1 MKTSFR
7 ILYFLNLSI
16 LVFALIWPITK
27 YIFKAILFNEMLFE
41 YWIILMLGS
50 ITVCFTFLILNI
62 YGMIKYKH
70 YSKRFLFAIILISV
84 WMVTGIYQLFYV
96 YINDIPV

>member
-1 MKTSFR
+1 MKTSFK

-16 LVFALIWPITK
+16 LIFGLIWPFVK
-27 YIFKAILFNEMLFE
+27 YIFNAIVYNEMLFE

-50 ITVCFTFLILNI
+50 VTVCISFLILNI

-70 YSKRFLFAIILISV
+70 YSTRFLFAIILISV
-84 WMVTGIYQLFYV
+84 WMVTGIYQLLYV
-96 YINDIPV
+96 YINDVPV